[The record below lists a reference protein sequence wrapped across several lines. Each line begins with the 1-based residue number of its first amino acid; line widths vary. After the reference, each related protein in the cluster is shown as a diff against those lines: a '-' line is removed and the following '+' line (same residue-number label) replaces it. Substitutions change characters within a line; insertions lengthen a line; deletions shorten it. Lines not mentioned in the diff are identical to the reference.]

1 MALATPALVLCKGCF
16 EFSVLYIVV
25 LILITGA
32 ALLRDAVSFTLLT
45 KLLAAVVRGAFE
57 TLFSSCF

>member
-1 MALATPALVLCKGCF
+1 MALVTPALVLCKGCLG
-16 EFSVLYIVV
+16 FSVLYIVV

-45 KLLAAVVRGAFE
+45 ELLAAVVKGAF
-57 TLFSSCF
+57 